1 MKKIDR
7 TKLSYFVLGVVLV
20 GLFLFFSYSRV
31 FDEFEYSTLDFRYR
45 SRPPQKAPENI
56 AIIEISDD
64 SIAKIGEWPF
74 PRNYHALLIKALN
87 SAGARTIIFDV
98 FFSEKTKDDK
108 EFAKTISES
117 GNVFIPYVFDLDR
130 EKLDKTHAYAT
141 GYAASSIKE
150 IQQASA
156 GAGFVNVIPDR
167 DGKVRRVP
175 LFIEYEGE
183 YYPQIT
189 FLAALNEMG
198 YRFEDVKIFPGERVV
213 IGEDMIIPL
222 DYDSSLLVNF
232 VDRWGGTFRHYSY
245 VDVIQSYLADITGQE
260 PIIDLEEL
268 KDSVCFIGM
277 TATAS
282 PDAHPSP
289 MESMYP
295 GVGVH
300 TSVYSSIMKNN
311 FLMRLGRWWNLL
323 ILVLMWVATAY
334 LTSKSRKRFAI
345 FSILLIMVGYV
356 VTTGV
361 IFTVFGIWVDAFY
374 PLASIGAVYVI
385 FTFRKYLVETQ
396 KRELIEKELNI
407 AKDIQR
413 SFLPKEI
420 PEVGGIKVDA
430 KMITARQVGGDLYDV
445 IKLDDERMGLMLGDV
460 SGKGVPAALYMAEV
474 VSVFRTYVHEGS
486 ASEVVRKVNDR
497 LIRESNT
504 NLFVTLTYMILDTKT
519 HTATFSI
526 GGHLPTV
533 LIEPDGNIELL
544 DVSEGMPL
552 GMIESDFVEGERKYK
567 PGSIFVLYTDGV
579 TEAMDVRENMFGQ
592 ERLVELC
599 RTLAGKSPQEVVDAV
614 HEAVEQFAG
623 KAKQHDDITVMAI
636 KI

>member
-7 TKLSYFVLGVVLV
+7 TKLTYLVLGAVLV

-31 FDEFEYSTLDFRYR
+31 FDEFEYSTLDSRYKI
-45 SRPPQKAPENI
+45 RPPQKIEESI
-56 AIIEISDD
+56 AIIEIGDD
-64 SIAKIGEWPF
+64 SIAKIGKWPF
-74 PRNYHALLIKALN
+74 PRNYHALLVKALN
-87 SAGARTIIFDV
+87 SAGAHTIIFDV
-98 FFSEKTKDDK
+98 FFSEKTDQDE
-108 EFAKTISES
+108 EFARTISEA
-117 GNVFIPYVFDLDR
+117 GNVFIPYVFELDR

-150 IQQASA
+150 LQDAA
-156 GAGFVNVIPDR
+156 VGTGFVNVIPDR

-183 YYPQIT
+183 YYPQVT
-189 FLAALNEMG
+189 FLAALDNMG
-198 YRFEDVKIFPGERVV
+198 YGFEDVKIFPGRKVV
-213 IGEDMIIPL
+213 VAEDMVIPL

-232 VDRWGGTFRHYSY
+232 ADRWGGTFRHYSY
-245 VDVIQSYLADITGQE
+245 VDIIQSYLADITGQE
-260 PIIDLEEL
+260 PIVDLEEL

-300 TSVYSSIMKNN
+300 TSVYSSIIRSS
-311 FLMRLGRWWNLL
+311 FLQRLGRWWNLL
-323 ILVLMWVATAY
+323 ILILMWIATAY
-334 LTSKSRKRFAI
+334 LTSRSRKRFAI
-345 FSILLIMVGYV
+345 FSIFLIMIGYV
-356 VTTGV
+356 GITIAV
-361 IFTVFGIWVDAFY
+361 FTVFGVWIDVFY

-385 FTFRKYLVETQ
+385 FTFRKYLIETQ
-396 KRELIEKELNI
+396 KREIIEKELNI

-420 PEVGGIKVDA
+420 PEVGDIKVST
-430 KMITARQVGGDLYDV
+430 KMLTARQVGGDLYDV
-445 IKLDDERMGLMLGDV
+445 IKLDDEKMGLMLGDV

-486 ASEVVRKVNDR
+486 ASEVVKKVNDR

-504 NLFVTLTYMILDTKT
+504 NLFVTLTYMILDPKT
-519 HTATFSI
+519 NTADFAI
-526 GGHLPTV
+526 GGHLPTI
-533 LIEPDGNIELL
+533 LIEPDGNVDLL

-552 GMIESDFVEGERKYK
+552 GMIESDFAEGKTQYK

-579 TEAMDVRENMFGQ
+579 TEAMDVRENMFTQ

-599 RTLAGKSPQEVVDAV
+599 KALKGKTPEEVVDSVQEEVAK
-614 HEAVEQFAG
+614 FAG

-636 KI
+636 KA